1 MAIMIDEMQVHV
13 SEPRSAASA
22 ASPQATASRQD
33 LEEVARMLR
42 MAAERCARLHA
53 D

>member
-1 MAIMIDEMQVHV
+1 MIDEMQVQV

-22 ASPQATASRQD
+22 ASPQAASSQPD
-33 LEEVARMLR
+33 LESVERMLR
-42 MAAERCARLHA
+42 TAAERRARLHA